1 MALQWTC
8 DLSVNV
14 GKIDQQHQEIFSR
27 YNDFL
32 DACRNGKKHEVL
44 LELLDFLTSYVDEHF
59 EDEEKFMR
67 KYKYPD
73 MDTHIREHQDLV
85 QTVQKFRT
93 RLALQGSSIS
103 LIAEINRSL
112 IDWLLDHI
120 KETDMAF
127 CRFLN
132 HNQGET

>member
-1 MALQWTC
+1 MTLQWTN

-14 GKIDQQHQEIFSR
+14 GNIDRQHQEIFSR
-27 YNDFL
+27 YNAFL

-59 EDEEKFMR
+59 EHEETFMR
-67 KYKYPD
+67 AYKYPD
-73 MDTHIREHQDLV
+73 MDAHIGEHQDLV

-103 LIAEINRSL
+103 LIAEINRAL

-120 KETDMAF
+120 KQTDMAF
-127 CRFLN
+127 GRFLN
-132 HNQGET
+132 HVQGIT